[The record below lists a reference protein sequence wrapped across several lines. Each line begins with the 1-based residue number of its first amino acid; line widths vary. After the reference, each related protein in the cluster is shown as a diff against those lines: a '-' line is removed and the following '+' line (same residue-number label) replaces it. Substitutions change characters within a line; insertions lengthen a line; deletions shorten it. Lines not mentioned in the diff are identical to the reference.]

1 MQFKILAFF
10 IISLSL
16 LLTGCNSKKEEKEI
30 VKEVQTKFTLKTQN
44 QSSLTIEK
52 KEDKV
57 LIPELEGKAVL
68 LNFWATW
75 CPPCRAEIP
84 HLNNLKKKYEGKLE
98 IVGLNLGKKDGT
110 LLTDEE
116 LNRFIEEY
124 EISYLITNTKDN
136 FNIAN
141 QVGPVSSIPTLFLL
155 DPKGNI
161 VQKYIGIVPE
171 EMMELDIENALGIN

>member
-16 LLTGCNSKKEEKEI
+16 LLTGCDSKKEEKEI
-30 VKEVQTKFTLKTQN
+30 VKEVQTKFTLKAQD

-52 KEDKV
+52 KEEKV
-57 LIPELEGKAVL
+57 LIPELKGKAVL

-84 HLNNLKKKYEGKLE
+84 HLNNLRKKYEGQLE

-124 EISYLITNTKDN
+124 EISYLITNTQDN
-136 FNIAN
+136 FKIAD
-141 QVGPVSSIPTLFLL
+141 QIGSVKSIPTLFLI
-155 DPKGNI
+155 DPEGNI
-161 VQKYIGIVPE
+161 AQRYVGVVPE
-171 EMMELDIENALGIN
+171 EMMEVDIENALGK